1 MLKPSA
7 EIRRQLSRKL
17 CELHRQ
23 RQIELR
29 AVSRATGI
37 NFATIDN
44 MELERTLLNW
54 RAYKKLLDFY
64 NVRVNIVLEDGLLD
78 E

>member
-17 CELHRQ
+17 RELRRQ

-29 AVSRATGI
+29 AVSCATGI